1 MLFVGGKKL
10 IVAGN
15 LVDTDSR
22 QQSNF
27 VANITQETRDR
38 SSQTDF
44 PENLN
49 QTVLGHYLEN
59 KLNTDFNDLKVSAGS
74 DRENPHSTSPEIVI
88 VEFEQEEII

>member
-1 MLFVGGKKL
+1 
-10 IVAGN
+10 
-15 LVDTDSR
+15 VDTDSR

-59 KLNTDFNDLKVSAGS
+59 KLNTDFNDLKVDEGS
-74 DRENPHSTSPEIVI
+74 QLGNPAYASQEIVI
-88 VEFEQEEII
+88 VEYEQEEII